1 MDLIRAKSVPVTR
14 SCLSGGQWASKANY
28 NACIQF
34 MDDLGIRTDQL
45 DMRNRRLAILIFSGS
60 LVSLAL
66 LALTLYIFVS
76 FRYVE
81 NFKKLSY
88 SSLHMKNFNYH
99 TCAIIT
105 RCLYTFYPL

>member
-14 SCLSGGQWASKANY
+14 SCLVGGQWSKYANY

-34 MDDLGIRTDQL
+34 MDDLGIREKEL

-76 FRYVE
+76 FRYV
-81 NFKKLSY
+81 KKIKTN
-88 SSLHMKNFNYH
+88 LHIPEFE
-99 TCAIIT
+99 
-105 RCLYTFYPL
+105 

>member
-1 MDLIRAKSVPVTR
+1 MTYEMDLIRAKTVPVTR
-14 SCLSGGQWASKANY
+14 SCLAGGQWSNKANY

-34 MDDLGIRTDQL
+34 MDDLRFRNEEL

-76 FRYVE
+76 FRYV
-81 NFKKLSY
+81 KKIQTISY
-88 SSLHMKNFNYH
+88 
-99 TCAIIT
+99 
-105 RCLYTFYPL
+105 